1 MQPILTPP
9 TSPLEAAAREL
20 GVSCCNQLAIPGF
33 LFNPLGLARARL
45 QLQHQLAGPSPVY
58 SGLIN
63 CMASIARTDGVRA
76 LWRYGVTMSMT
87 REFFYGGLQWG
98 LYTPL
103 KLRFEAALAPD
114 ARRRG
119 DGSSSGAAAAAAGAA
134 VTAAEGGG
142 ASSGDGGADSLTAA
156 VGAGLVSGALA
167 SWFVAPVDQLMLRA
181 YAEGGVV
188 DGGRGVYA
196 TGLRKGHPPSAR
208 SYGEMLRQIHAEA
221 GVGGVF
227 RGTTMTVCRAM
238 SITVCL
244 TTGYDQTKR
253 VAKSA
258 FGLREGLLTHAL
270 GSLSAGV
277 GASVASAPFDLIK
290 SRLMVAPDRYPGGTL
305 DCLRQTLR
313 AEGVRGLFVGTGAA
327 SARLA
332 PATLLYMPLMEQMRY
347 LAGVDYFGV
356 V

>member
-1 MQPILTPP
+1 
-9 TSPLEAAAREL
+9 
-20 GVSCCNQLAIPGF
+20 
-33 LFNPLGLARARL
+33 
-45 QLQHQLAGPSPVY
+45 
-58 SGLIN
+58 
-63 CMASIARTDGVRA
+63 
-76 LWRYGVTMSMT
+76 MSSS
-87 REFFYGGLQWG
+87 GGLQWG

-103 KLRFEAALAPD
+103 GSAEAVPPPD
-114 ARRRG
+114 LQRG
-119 DGSSSGAAAAAAGAA
+119 GGSSGSTAAAAGAA
-134 VTAAEGGG
+134 VTTAEGGG
-142 ASSGDGGADSLTAA
+142 DVADGGADSLVAA

-167 SWFVAPVDQLMLRA
+167 SWFVAPVDQL
-181 YAEGGVV
+181 
-188 DGGRGVYA
+188 
-196 TGLRKGHPPSAR
+196 SAR
-208 SYGEMLRQIHAEA
+208 VRRGCHRRRPRRLRDVATQGAPAVGAVVRRDAEDPRR
-221 GVGGVF
+221 GGYGVF
-227 RGTTMTVCRAM
+227 RGTTMTGCRAM
-238 SITVCL
+238 TPSSASRPA
-244 TTGYDQTKR
+244 TTR
-253 VAKSA
+253 RNAPPSRP
-258 FGLREGLLTHAL
+258 GLREGLLTHAL